1 MKTVRDDRG
10 NRYLLLKRSES
21 ASLVRDPET
30 GDECYVRNDRLEF
43 VDRSGLETAAAT
55 VDEPVRTLL
64 GNVHDEET
72 LGLLIELADRGP
84 LGIRTLLDS
93 YDLCESDLH
102 GRLTVL
108 TAAGLLE
115 ETELEH
121 GVATERGYRVTD
133 DCRRALETIRPA
145 RDDADQD
152 EDASTNPADADDCA
166 ATGE

>member
-21 ASLVRDPET
+21 ASLVRDPAT
-30 GDECYVRNDRLEF
+30 GDECYIRNDRLEF

-84 LGIRTLLDS
+84 LGVRTLLDS
-93 YDLCESDLH
+93 YELCESDLH
-102 GRLTVL
+102 GRVTVL
-108 TAAGLLE
+108 AAAGLLE
-115 ETELEH
+115 ETEVET
-121 GVATERGYRVTD
+121 GVGDERGYRVTAE
-133 DCRRALETIRPA
+133 CRRALETIRSESGSSSDSDGDGTP
-145 RDDADQD
+145 DDARSVSS
-152 EDASTNPADADDCA
+152 E
-166 ATGE
+166 